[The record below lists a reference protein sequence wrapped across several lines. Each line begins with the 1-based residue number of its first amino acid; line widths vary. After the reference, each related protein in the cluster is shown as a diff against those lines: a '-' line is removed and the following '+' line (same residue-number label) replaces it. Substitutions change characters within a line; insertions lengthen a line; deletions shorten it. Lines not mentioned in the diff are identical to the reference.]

1 MCGEQWRL
9 RCCQGQGGLG
19 WKGQVGRL
27 AGRLTGWVDAPSAGT
42 GAGGTGSEVGTEAAG
57 TSLLHMLL
65 QNSSIKA
72 VYPPEQY
79 RDDLGALWYADV
91 NTHDGCLHQ
100 LILTPT
106 RLK

>member
-1 MCGEQWRL
+1 
-9 RCCQGQGGLG
+9 
-19 WKGQVGRL
+19 
-27 AGRLTGWVDAPSAGT
+27 
-42 GAGGTGSEVGTEAAG
+42 
-57 TSLLHMLL
+57 MLL
-65 QNSSIKA
+65 QNSSIEA

-91 NTHDGCLHQ
+91 NTHDGRLHQ